1 MCHWLMKIVIIIYF
15 LFCFSDS
22 APHSPDI
29 PRSIVIGR
37 GNKPKTFPSAGA
49 ENNKGASLTNDDQT
63 VIPDDY
69 TLQHWQKVILQRS
82 ILLFL
87 WI

>member
-1 MCHWLMKIVIIIYF
+1 M
-15 LFCFSDS
+15 
-22 APHSPDI
+22 
-29 PRSIVIGR
+29 VIGH